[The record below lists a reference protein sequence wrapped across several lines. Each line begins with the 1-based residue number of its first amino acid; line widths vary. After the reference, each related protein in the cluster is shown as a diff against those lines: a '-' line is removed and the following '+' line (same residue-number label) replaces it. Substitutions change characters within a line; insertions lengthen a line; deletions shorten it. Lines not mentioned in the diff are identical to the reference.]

1 MAKRI
6 RQGNDIVIRWAVTR
20 AGQKEDFTDKTVTV
34 KLNAADGTCVPI
46 EYEAADGLIT
56 VRYYG
61 KDQAK
66 TGLYSLTLIEND
78 GERMMGT
85 IDVPNVFRIVVPQC
99 VPMKDEDSTACCD
112 VDIDAV
118 DIATELSTPQGIEI
132 YEKMNALVGEW
143 ADGKAEV
150 VDALNRQ
157 GQEADMGDTFG
168 ELSQKIM
175 DIPKRFDGE
184 DGSVDW
190 TNGGTMPM
198 WDLLNEL
205 HRNKRADHQYI
216 CGMMIYDSDVVLSGA
231 DAYLCSDGFYTE
243 EQGVEHHIDDTAHIM
258 PYVIFYFDLADYA
271 VPNINKDA
279 YQVMALNG
287 RPVFKV
293 KKSWLNIYSF
303 TDERYETSFEV
314 NKSIRNMFING
325 VTSFYNAF
333 TQTSMDILYLAITN
347 CRKDIFINSN
357 SATKIFLP
365 QLTTVSGGTVV
376 YNCQNFTQ
384 LELPQLTT
392 VSGGNVVRDCVN
404 LTSLT
409 LPSLTTVSG
418 GQVVTGCNNFTSLTL
433 PSLTTVSGGYVVG
446 SCNNFTSLTLPSLT
460 TVSGGTVVRDCFGDF
475 YFPKLEY
482 SSNVSW
488 FQFSIDFRRDV
499 NIYLPVMDGYV
510 VFSGTNNSGYKSYEA
525 KVHLGRQDGC
535 NITIKFVQTGN
546 LPSRF
551 TEVTVESGF
560 RSDLDLSQ
568 LPYLTA
574 ESIVAI
580 IGNLGDNNAY
590 EAKTLTLGATNIA
603 KLTEEQIAVATS
615 KNYTIK

>member
-61 KDQAK
+61 KDQSK

-118 DIATELSTPQGIEI
+118 DIATELATPQGIEI
-132 YEKMNALVGEW
+132 YEKLNALVGEW
-143 ADGKAEV
+143 ADGKAAV
-150 VDALNRQ
+150 VGALNRQ
-157 GQEADMGDTFG
+157 GQDADMGDTFG

-243 EQGVEHHIDDTAHIM
+243 KQGVEHHIDDTRHIM
-258 PYVIFYFDLADYA
+258 PYVIFYFDLADYD

-293 KKSWLNIYSF
+293 TKSWLNIYSF

-314 NKSIRNMFING
+314 NTSIRNMFING
-325 VTSFYNAF
+325 VTSFYNAL
-333 TQTSMDILYLAITN
+333 TATSMDILYMAITD
-347 CRKDIFINSN
+347 CRKDILVSSN

-376 YNCQNFTQ
+376 
-384 LELPQLTT
+384 
-392 VSGGNVVRDCVN
+392 GN
-404 LTSLT
+404 
-409 LPSLTTVSG
+409 
-418 GQVVTGCNNFTSLTL
+418 
-433 PSLTTVSGGYVVG
+433 
-446 SCNNFTSLTLPSLT
+446 CNNFTSLTLPSLT
-460 TVSGGTVVRDCFGDF
+460 TVSGGTVVGNCFGDF

-482 SSNVSW
+482 TSTAVNYAVLS
-488 FQFSIDFRRDV
+488 FSENFRRDV
-499 NIYLPVMDGYV
+499 NVYLPVIDGYV
-510 VFSGTNNSGYKSYEA
+510 RFRAGNYTGFKSYEA

-535 NITIKFVQTGN
+535 NIIFNFTETGN
-546 LPSRF
+546 LPTRF

-560 RSDLDLSQ
+560 RSNLDLSQ

-580 IGNLGDNNAY
+580 IDNLGDNNDY
-590 EAKTLTLGATNIA
+590 EAKTLTLGATHIA